1 MPMAYDPGALEA
13 ALAAAVGDEP
23 GLIAELRDAFFERA
37 RVHVT
42 ALRHAATL
50 DDWHAAAARLHSLA
64 ASFGA
69 LRLMD
74 VATDAAQAS
83 KIESLQLRKIERAIA
98 ALDL

>member
-23 GLIAELRDAFFERA
+23 SLIAELRVAFFASAET
-37 RVHVT
+37 HVE
-42 ALRHAATL
+42 ALRRATVLNDWRNAATK
-50 DDWHAAAARLHSLA
+50 LHSLA

-69 LRLMD
+69 VRLMD
-74 VATDAAQAS
+74 AATEAS
-83 KIESLQLRKIERAIA
+83 RSARIDPAQLRKIERVIA